1 MVIIFFKLTKCKAM
15 HRLIMTNNQ
24 GLIKSSVGFWLHSWK
39 DDKVIHREAGKKTR
53 LKNKRPVLNFNVSSS
68 LSLRKLLWY
77 RLIRVTKIIFA
88 VFLFFLFLHGPHCLI
103 SFFFFT
109 MMYTILFRTHITN
122 FVHTYFICE
131 VISTYGRGSQIELM
145 LAYKWYSDMSEN

>member
-1 MVIIFFKLTKCKAM
+1 MFFKLTKCEAM

-88 VFLFFLFLHGPHCLI
+88 VFLFFLFLHGTHCLI
-103 SFFFFT
+103 SFFSLLWCTLFHSGPISLTLFIH
-109 MMYTILFRTHITN
+109 ILFVRWSLHMEEGPRLN
-122 FVHTYFICE
+122 
-131 VISTYGRGSQIELM
+131 
-145 LAYKWYSDMSEN
+145 